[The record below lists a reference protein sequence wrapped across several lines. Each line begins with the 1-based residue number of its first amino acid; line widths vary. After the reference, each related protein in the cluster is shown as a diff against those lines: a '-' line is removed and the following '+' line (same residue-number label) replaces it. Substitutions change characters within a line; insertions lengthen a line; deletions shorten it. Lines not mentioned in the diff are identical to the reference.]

1 MGLEDSLPSG
11 FLLTTVEKVA
21 GYARKSSVW
30 PATFGLACCAFEL
43 FSAGGP
49 RHDLARFG
57 MERASATPRQA
68 DLMIVAGRVS
78 QKMAP
83 VLRQIYDQM
92 SEPKWVI
99 SMGVCASS
107 GGMFNNYAIV
117 QGVDHIVPVD
127 IYLPGCPP
135 RPEMLL
141 DSILKLH
148 DKIQNMKLGVD
159 RQNEITE
166 LEQARLRRLPLVPS
180 LRGSAPDSSAVE
192 PAAGH
197 GTGPGQ

>member
-1 MGLEDSLPSG
+1 M
-11 FLLTTVEKVA
+11 
-21 GYARKSSVW
+21 
-30 PATFGLACCAFEL
+30 
-43 FSAGGP
+43 
-49 RHDLARFG
+49 
-57 MERASATPRQA
+57 
-68 DLMIVAGRVS
+68 AGRVS

-141 DSILKLH
+141 DAIIKLH
-148 DKIQNMKLGVD
+148 DKIENAKLGANRD
-159 RQNEITE
+159 KQITE
-166 LEQARLRRLPLVPS
+166 LEQQRLQRLPLLPH
-180 LRGSAPDSSAVE
+180 LQ
-192 PAAGH
+192 AGVDR
-197 GTGPGQ
+197 